1 MGNKREGERN
11 KILSEEERENIKRG
25 IEGLKKF
32 NSVFLDEPVISLE
45 QKFELLDAMHEFS
58 REMGAFSGEDPLEGI
73 EVKIKIAKVVNSVS

>member
-58 REMGAFSGEDPLEGI
+58 REMGAFSGEDPDRKSTRL
-73 EVKIKIAKVVNSVS
+73 NSSHYS